1 MKLVNFWWAASILT
15 FVSGAHSALGD
26 EFVEMGEYVSGAA
39 VFGGKR
45 GHFAGNNQ
53 QMVFKDSR
61 GNVLWST
68 RGGWTNGSQGQ
79 VSSDQARRIR
89 EEMRRE
95 KAEVDRQVREGRRS
109 VEYGEYV
116 RGGAT
121 FHGYSGHWSGNNQKS
136 FFVSSEYGII
146 YSSTGGW
153 VDGFGP
159 EFDEPV
165 RSKWGVGISDEAEVY
180 GEISD
185 PNTLR
190 RVGGT
195 EANQLYMVIER
206 DRKFVTVAYEVG
218 GRSVLANK
226 PLTSG
231 TIVPGSMIG
240 RPGGRYQFVLA
251 GRGFRFDPL

>member
-1 MKLVNFWWAASILT
+1 MKLMSLWCL
-15 FVSGAHSALGD
+15 VSVLALVAGTESARGD

-95 KAEVDRQVREGRRS
+95 KADVDRQVREGRRS

-116 RGGAT
+116 SGGAT
-121 FHGYSGHWSGNNQKS
+121 FHGYAGHWSGNNQKS
-136 FFVSSEYGII
+136 VFVSREYGII
-146 YSSTGGW
+146 YSSSGGW

-159 EFDEPV
+159 EYDEPA
-165 RSKWGVGISDEAEVY
+165 RSKWGVGISDEAQVY
-180 GEISD
+180 GNISD

-190 RVGGT
+190 RVAGT
-195 EANQLYMVIER
+195 EANQLYMVVER
-206 DRKFVTVAYEVG
+206 DRQFVTVAYDVG
-218 GRSVLANK
+218 GRTVLANK
-226 PLTSG
+226 PLSSG

-240 RPGGRYQFVLA
+240 KPGGKYQFVLA